1 MPRATST
8 DVLATFDA
16 DIEDAAVSQ
25 WLRQASYVVD
35 DVADA
40 APHIEADR
48 LKDIEILVA
57 QHFLAAQ
64 KPRFNS
70 MDGGARSGDFGEGRS
85 ETAYLDRA
93 KRIDPTG
100 KVSDSIEGE
109 DIIANG

>member
-1 MPRATST
+1 MPRADVD

-16 DIEDAAVSQ
+16 DIKPSAVAQ

-35 DVADA
+35 DVAQASPRVED
-40 APHIEADR
+40 DQ

-64 KPRFNS
+64 KPRFRS
-70 MDGGARSGDFGEGRS
+70 QEGPSRSGSYGEGRGD
-85 ETAYLDRA
+85 TAYLDRA

-100 KVSDSIEGE
+100 KVAASVEQE
-109 DIIANG
+109 DFIFNG